1 MIMAGLLN
9 ENRLSVN
16 LQNTRMNKS
25 LTNEN
30 NLHCYQ
36 FKKKKSF
43 EHFNHWH
50 LPGTNDSIFPMHDV
64 VIVVVLTGKLGQ
76 QSIRRHAQHYSNEL
90 VHYALFLGVQFP
102 SEMLQN
108 NVAVFH
114 LMKLTER

>member
-16 LQNTRMNKS
+16 LQNTRMNTS

-43 EHFNHWH
+43 DHFNHLH
-50 LPGTNDSIFPMHDV
+50 LHGANDSIFPHDV
-64 VIVVVLTGKLGQ
+64 VIVVALTLTGKSGQ
-76 QSIRRHAQHYSNEL
+76 H
-90 VHYALFLGVQFP
+90 QF
-102 SEMLQN
+102 E
-108 NVAVFH
+108 
-114 LMKLTER
+114 